1 VKLLEPAKEAFHKI
15 AILIHMTVILSLLH
29 AVGFWWNHRF
39 NFALNKL
46 FEYMICII
54 GLVRPHSIGLEFF
67 NQRLC
72 MRNVANLPTTE
83 QIAQWIAQRI
93 DCSMDFGTQPA
104 PGASK
109 RLIACFFLGACCMLV
124 GSDDSAVDH
133 ECFQISIHAEH
144 AHDGQPTT
152 TFTPLV
158 KARVRGVPVPQLS
171 RQVASGCTGSRNPQN
186 GFNNSAIVCSG
197 NPAVACLAGQH
208 LHLGPY
214 YVTEKLSCHCYSN
227 HSKMIINTLLRKNRA
242 FQDDFS
248 VYHRN

>member
-1 VKLLEPAKEAFHKI
+1 MDCTTHRLQHGFWYSARPWSVQALD
-15 AILIHMTVILSLLH
+15 SLL
-29 AVGFWWNHRF
+29 
-39 NFALNKL
+39 
-46 FEYMICII
+46 
-54 GLVRPHSIGLEFF
+54 
-67 NQRLC
+67 
-72 MRNVANLPTTE
+72 
-83 QIAQWIAQRI
+83 
-93 DCSMDFGTQPA
+93 
-104 PGASK
+104 
-109 RLIACFFLGACCMLV
+109 FLGACCMLV

-242 FQDDFS
+242 FQDLDSAKFS
-248 VYHRN
+248 QSFRWFFGQPQY